1 MDWFVFCLLV
11 LFLEERGSLA
21 FFPRQVLKCSSGY
34 PGTHNI
40 DEAGLEL
47 TASLHLLNAKI
58 KGMHYYP

>member
-1 MDWFVFCLLV
+1 M
-11 LFLEERGSLA
+11 A